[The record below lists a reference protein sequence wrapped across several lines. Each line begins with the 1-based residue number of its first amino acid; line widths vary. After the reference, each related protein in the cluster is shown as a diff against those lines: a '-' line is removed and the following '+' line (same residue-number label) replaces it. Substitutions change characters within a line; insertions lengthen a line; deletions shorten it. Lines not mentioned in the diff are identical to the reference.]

1 MPAPGLRSLVIAAL
15 ILPTFLWCQT
25 PIRVCVA
32 LDGKDVLLDTG
43 TRLAQALTQLPERK
57 GTSLFGIALPP
68 GDKLKIMTEAR
79 RERCVYLID
88 LRWVLPESV
97 EIREFPA
104 PVPGLNGVPL
114 NPSANLPS
122 YSPAVSAES
131 VADGRP
137 TMFYTISRV
146 GEKGVFASG
155 YSVSPA
161 GRSTALRENY
171 SRQLAGLLMKK
182 IIP

>member
-1 MPAPGLRSLVIAAL
+1 
-15 ILPTFLWCQT
+15 
-25 PIRVCVA
+25 
-32 LDGKDVLLDTG
+32 
-43 TRLAQALTQLPERK
+43 LTQLPERK
-57 GTSLFGIALPP
+57 GTSLSGIALPP
-68 GDKLKIMTEAR
+68 GDKLKIITEAR

-88 LRWVLPESV
+88 LRWLTPESV
-97 EIREFPA
+97 EIKESPA

-137 TMFYTISRV
+137 TMSYAISRV
-146 GEKGVFASG
+146 GEKGIFASG
-155 YSVSPA
+155 YTASPA
-161 GRSTALRENY
+161 GRSIALRESY
-171 SRQLAGLLMKK
+171 SRQLASLLMKK